1 MKSMLLAAVSA
12 LSLASAAAF
21 AQTADAPPSFG
32 AWGVDLAARDPSVK
46 PGDSF
51 VDYAMG
57 SWYKN
62 AVIPADQASTGVD
75 YDVYNLS
82 QVQLRTL
89 IEDSA
94 KNPTTPTAAQIGGL
108 YGAFMDEA
116 KVEALDAAPLQA
128 DLAAIKS
135 ATTKTDIAFLMGKSY
150 GGFGVSLFNG
160 NVGPDDKAPDTNVVW
175 MSQGGIGLPDRDYYL
190 TAPFAAQKTAYRAY
204 IERTLT
210 LIGWADPAGTA
221 DRIMAFETK
230 IAEASW
236 ARADRRDSIKVYNP
250 MTPAALKAYAPQFPW
265 DALVQGAGIAGAPK
279 IIVQEN
285 TAFPKIAAIFAATP
299 LDDLK
304 AWEAFHTVDQASPY
318 LPKRFVDSRF
328 EFRGKS
334 LSGLETNRPRWKR
347 GVTVVDGSLGEAV
360 GREYVARYFPPA
372 SKAQMQDLVGNLKVA
387 LRARIQQ
394 LDWMSPST
402 KQEAL
407 TKLAKLR
414 VMVGYPDKWRDYSG
428 LIIKG
433 DDLYGD
439 VERASAFEWAWQSG
453 KLKRPVDPQEWLM
466 NPQEVNAYNDT
477 NRLVIVFPAGIL
489 QTPYFDP
496 KADPAVNYGAI
507 GAIIGHEMTH
517 SFDDQGRH
525 YDDTGALR
533 DWWAPEDAK
542 RFEAEAAKL
551 GAQYDAI
558 EVSPG
563 LHVNGKLT
571 MGENIADLGGLLAAV
586 DAYHTSLGGKPAPV
600 IDGLTGDQRLFLGY
614 AQAWRTKE
622 REDSVKQQVASD
634 PHSPSR
640 TRAEASER
648 NIDSWYAAFDVQ
660 PGQKLYIKPT
670 DRVHIW

>member
-32 AWGVDLAARDPSVK
+32 AWGVDLAARDPSVE

-128 DLAAIKS
+128 DLGAIKS

-175 MSQGGIGLPDRDYYL
+175 MGQGGLGLPDRDYYL

-210 LIGWADPAGTA
+210 MIGWADPAGTA
-221 DRIMAFETK
+221 DRIIALESK

-265 DALVQGAGIAGAPK
+265 DALLQGAGLTGTPK

-318 LPKRFVDSRF
+318 LSKRFVDSRF

-360 GREYVARYFPPA
+360 GREYVARYFPPD
-372 SKAQMQDLVGNLKVA
+372 SKAKMQDLVANLKVA

-407 TKLAKLR
+407 TKLAKMR

-466 NPQEVNAYNDT
+466 NPQEVNAYNDS
-477 NRLVIVFPAGIL
+477 NRLVIVFPAAIL
-489 QTPYFDP
+489 QAPYFDP

-507 GAIIGHEMTH
+507 GAVIGHEMTH

-614 AQAWRTKE
+614 AQAWRAKQ

>member
-94 KNPTTPTAAQIGGL
+94 KNPTNPTAAQIGGL

-210 LIGWADPAGTA
+210 MIGWADPAGTA